1 MDDAAAR
8 QRATDVV
15 AFLRGDVAQLLSH
28 GLVKDF
34 FADALWDRL
43 PSSWHTPIDELAA
56 DFGALA
62 ALLHRPDVGDAA
74 SWPLSLRAFVAAAH
88 ALRLPGQLDARGEA
102 PAEGGA
108 GAAAPRARADAYGRC
123 AEQRHVA
130 TALRSSIKPKKMHE
144 IVRLSELSDRVAS
157 EAGCD
162 VIVDVGSGQGYLSRA
177 LAFERNWAVV
187 AIEMAADNVREAAR
201 IDGKVERQLRKQLE
215 AGRWQPGVGSLRHV
229 AATLPPDISEEAFLR
244 TCGLLLDPDDGDED
258 GTAGEGAEGVGG
270 VGRHGCRGATA
281 LVGLHTC
288 GDLAPTCLR
297 VFDSAGGAVR
307 ALVNVGCCYHHV
319 TAEGDEG
326 DGSEEGEGAGGDDGE
341 EGESGGAPALS
352 CAPCEAPANY
362 PMSAFV
368 GSLGLRASFHVRE
381 MACHSASAYA
391 ERLERAAA
399 DEAAGAALRAFCAGA
414 GEEGARLLAEVS
426 EDAGVS

>member
-1 MDDAAAR
+1 MADFGDAAAR
-8 QRATDVV
+8 ERATDVV

-177 LAFERNWAVV
+177 LAFERNWEVV

-201 IDGKVERQLRKQLE
+201 IDGGPVQR
-215 AGRWQPGVGSLRHV
+215 PGPR
-229 AATLPPDISEEAFLR
+229 
-244 TCGLLLDPDDGDED
+244 
-258 GTAGEGAEGVGG
+258 
-270 VGRHGCRGATA
+270 
-281 LVGLHTC
+281 
-288 GDLAPTCLR
+288 
-297 VFDSAGGAVR
+297 
-307 ALVNVGCCYHHV
+307 
-319 TAEGDEG
+319 
-326 DGSEEGEGAGGDDGE
+326 
-341 EGESGGAPALS
+341 
-352 CAPCEAPANY
+352 
-362 PMSAFV
+362 
-368 GSLGLRASFHVRE
+368 
-381 MACHSASAYA
+381 
-391 ERLERAAA
+391 
-399 DEAAGAALRAFCAGA
+399 
-414 GEEGARLLAEVS
+414 
-426 EDAGVS
+426 

>member
-1 MDDAAAR
+1 MIMGVFHERCSLPSSLPAAVPRSASAQDSAHCCSALGRATPAPGADDAAAR

-108 GAAAPRARADAYGRC
+108 GVAAPRRRRRVRTVRG
-123 AEQRHVA
+123 QRHVA

-177 LAFERNWAVV
+177 LAFERKWEVV

-215 AGRWQPGVGSLRHV
+215 AGAGSRRRL
-229 AATLPPDISEEAFLR
+229 
-244 TCGLLLDPDDGDED
+244 
-258 GTAGEGAEGVGG
+258 
-270 VGRHGCRGATA
+270 
-281 LVGLHTC
+281 
-288 GDLAPTCLR
+288 
-297 VFDSAGGAVR
+297 
-307 ALVNVGCCYHHV
+307 
-319 TAEGDEG
+319 
-326 DGSEEGEGAGGDDGE
+326 
-341 EGESGGAPALS
+341 
-352 CAPCEAPANY
+352 
-362 PMSAFV
+362 
-368 GSLGLRASFHVRE
+368 
-381 MACHSASAYA
+381 ASA
-391 ERLERAAA
+391 RRRDAAA
-399 DEAAGAALRAFCAGA
+399 RH
-414 GEEGARLLAEVS
+414 
-426 EDAGVS
+426 